1 MEPAIADSY
10 PEKRWISQ
18 EIETVHRLWKA
29 FPESTKKISVEC
41 YASAIPGFRNVAETP
56 GI

>member
-1 MEPAIADSY
+1 VEPAIADSY

-18 EIETVHRLWKA
+18 EIETVYRLWKN
-29 FPESTKKISVEC
+29 FPDPTKISVEC